1 MGWGVWLCRV
11 GDVVTWG
18 WGVRLCRVGGAVMW
32 GGVCGCVG

>member
-1 MGWGVWLCRV
+1 MGWGVRLCRV